1 MHTPARTH
9 KQTLICSNGMD
20 TYNFLKLVKE
30 MRDTQKMYFAQR
42 NRADFLKAKAL
53 EKKVDSLIV
62 DVMRNLREPL
72 TIQTQFDF

>member
-1 MHTPARTH
+1 MHTPARTR
-9 KQTLICSNGMD
+9 KQTLIYSDVMN
-20 TYNFLKLVKE
+20 TYEFLKLVKE

-53 EKKVDSLIV
+53 EKKVDSLII
-62 DVMRNLREPL
+62 DVMRSLREPP

>member
-1 MHTPARTH
+1 
-9 KQTLICSNGMD
+9 MD

-53 EKKVDSLIV
+53 EKKVDSLII
-62 DVMRNLREPL
+62 DVMRSLREPP

>member
-1 MHTPARTH
+1 MTN
-9 KQTLICSNGMD
+9 LIKYDVMD

-62 DVMRNLREPL
+62 DVMRNLREPP
-72 TIQTQFDF
+72 TIQAQFDF

>member
-9 KQTLICSNGMD
+9 KQTLIYSDVMN
-20 TYNFLKLVKE
+20 TYEFLKLVKE

-53 EKKVDSLIV
+53 EKKVDLLIV
-62 DVMRNLREPL
+62 DVMRNLREPP
-72 TIQTQFDF
+72 TIQTKFDF

>member
-9 KQTLICSNGMD
+9 KQTQIYSDVMD

-30 MRDTQKMYFAQR
+30 MRNTQKLYFAQG
-42 NRADFLKAKAL
+42 NLADLLKAKAL

-62 DVMRNLREPL
+62 DVMRNLREPPI
-72 TIQTQFDF
+72 IQTQFDF

>member
-1 MHTPARTH
+1 
-9 KQTLICSNGMD
+9 MD
-20 TYNFLKLVKE
+20 TYDFLKLVKE

-62 DVMRNLREPL
+62 DVMRSLREPP